1 MSVPDMTS
9 APSDVVNKTM
19 RGLNKGR
26 IQPLTRSQ
34 LKNQAD
40 AKPIFIYNVGT
51 ISFCGLPYAGHAP
64 YQGQLG
70 TVVIPM
76 RGDGER
82 VSKPYK
88 VQGKIFRWY
97 DKGLGRKEAFEEE
110 GMDVAMDI
118 CGCDP
123 EYPAPSLNNNLTTYG
138 VFITRAPFEELKKAE
153 QESLIDQATNKFIEK
168 LRELILRA
176 DQMHAGSD
184 QEKKGI
190 GQIHRDALT
199 AYNREAGSKEER
211 PWAPVRYSAKS
222 VDCQWCGFSNKP
234 GFPICAN
241 CKGVINPELHAEME
255 KKNKSKA

>member
-1 MSVPDMTS
+1 MPVPDMTS
-9 APSDVVNKTM
+9 APSDVVNQTL

-76 RGDGER
+76 REEGER

-110 GMDVAMDI
+110 GLSVAMDI

-138 VFITRAPFEELKKAE
+138 VFITQAPFEELKKAE
-153 QESLIDQATNKFIEK
+153 QEKLLEQAMGKFIEK

-190 GQIHRDALT
+190 GQIHRDALI
-199 AYNREAGSKEER
+199 AFNRETGSKEER

-222 VDCQWCGFSNKP
+222 IDCSFCGHANKP
-234 GFPICAN
+234 EIAKCAN
-241 CKGVINPELHAEME
+241 CHEIIDQALYDQL
-255 KKNKSKA
+255 KKKVKE

>member
-1 MSVPDMTS
+1 MPVPDMTS
-9 APSDVVNKTM
+9 APSEVVDRTM

-34 LKNQAD
+34 MKNLAD
-40 AKPIFIYNVGT
+40 SKPVYIYNVGT
-51 ISFCGLPYAGHAP
+51 ISFCGLAYAGHAP

-70 TVVIPM
+70 TVVIPL
-76 RGDGER
+76 REPGER

-88 VQGKIFRWY
+88 VAGKIFRWY

-110 GMDVAMDI
+110 GIDVAEDI
-118 CGCDP
+118 CGCSK

-138 VFITRAPFEELKKAE
+138 VFITRSLFEDLPKKE
-153 QESLIDQATNKFIEK
+153 QEKLIEEATAKFIEK

-190 GQIHRDALT
+190 GQIHRDALN
-199 AYNREAGSKEER
+199 AFNRETGSKEER

-222 VDCQWCGFSNKP
+222 VDCPFCGTGNKP
-234 GFPICAN
+234 NTAKCAN
-241 CKGVINPELHAEME
+241 CHEIINQELYDQL
-255 KKNKSKA
+255 KKKVKE